1 MDLAQ
6 VVAPPYDVINPDDQ
20 RRYYEQDPRN
30 VVRLIAGEVKA
41 TDQPG
46 DNKYSRAAAF
56 FDEWLRSGVLKREPS
71 PSVYA
76 YRQTFSVSGSAE
88 VRSRT
93 GLLCVVELEPL
104 GSGVLGHERT
114 HARPK
119 ADRLSLTQAV
129 EANLSPVF
137 ALYEDPSGAVQR
149 VMRRAAEG
157 PPRFTITT
165 DGGEE
170 HTVWCVRGEE
180 QFHALSSALRPST
193 LFIAD
198 GHHRYETALNFRNKQ
213 RLAHPQAPPDAA
225 FNFVLMLLVASDDP
239 GLVILPTHRLLR
251 NLDGFD
257 GRALIDRLRGRTT
270 VRQMSDRASL
280 LAAMEAQVAAHRIG
294 VASAAGVWA
303 LDIPRAAQAA
313 SPVGELD
320 VTALHREVL
329 DRELGLHEG
338 ILDSEAHLSYS
349 RNAGYVLDQVERGRA
364 QAAFLLRAPGVTDV
378 LAVARAGEVM
388 PQKSTYFYP
397 KPLSGVVFNPLSP
410 AITIPAV

>member
-1 MDLAQ
+1 M
-6 VVAPPYDVINPDDQ
+6 APPYDVITADDQ
-20 RRYYEQDPRN
+20 RRYYQQDPRN
-30 VVRLIAGEVKA
+30 VVRLIAGEVKS

-46 DNKYSRAAAF
+46 DNKYTRAAAF
-56 FDEWLRSGVLKREPS
+56 FSDWLRTGVLKPEPS
-71 PSVYA
+71 PCLYA
-76 YRQTFSVSGSAE
+76 YRQTFTVSGSPQA
-88 VRSRT
+88 RSRT

-137 ALYEDPSGAVQR
+137 ALYEDPSDAVQR
-149 VMRRAAEG
+149 VMRAAAEG

-170 HTVWCVRGEE
+170 HTVWCVRGKE
-180 QFHALSSALRPST
+180 QFQAVASALRRST

-198 GHHRYETALNFRNKQ
+198 GHHRYETALNFRNRQ

-251 NLDGFD
+251 DLDGFD
-257 GRALIDRLRGRTT
+257 ARALIERLRSRAT
-270 VRQMSDRASL
+270 VGHLSDRTSL

-294 VASAAGVWA
+294 VASAAGLWA
-303 LDIPRAAQAA
+303 LDIPRSAQAA
-313 SPVGELD
+313 SPVGALD
-320 VTALHREVL
+320 VTALHAEVL
-329 DRELGLHEG
+329 ERELGLHEG
-338 ILDSEAHLSYS
+338 ILDSEVHLSYS
-349 RNAGYVLDQVERGRA
+349 RNAGYVLDQVDRGHA
-364 QAAFLLRAPGVTDV
+364 QAAFLLRPPRVTDV

-388 PQKSTYFYP
+388 PQKSTYFFP
-397 KPLSGVVFNPLSP
+397 KPLSGVIFNPLSS
-410 AITIPAV
+410 AIRIPAV

>member
-1 MDLAQ
+1 M
-6 VVAPPYDVINPDDQ
+6 APPYDVITPDDQ

-30 VVRLIAGEVKA
+30 VVRLIAGEVKPS
-41 TDQPG
+41 DKPG
-46 DNKYSRAAAF
+46 ENKYSRAAAF

-71 PSVYA
+71 PCVYA
-76 YRQTFSVSGSAE
+76 YRQTFAVPGSAE

-104 GSGVLGHERT
+104 GTGVLGHERT

-129 EANLSPVF
+129 EANLSPIF
-137 ALYEDPSGAVQR
+137 ALYEDRSGAVQAI
-149 VMRRAAEG
+149 VRAATTG
-157 PPRFTITT
+157 TPRFTITT
-165 DGGEE
+165 DDSEE
-170 HTVWCVRGEE
+170 HAVWCLRGEA
-180 QFHALSSALRPST
+180 QFHALASALRQST

-251 NLDGFD
+251 DLDGFD
-257 GRALIDRLRGRTT
+257 GAVLVERFRGRAT
-270 VRQMSDRASL
+270 VRQMSGRTTL
-280 LAAMEAQVAAHRIG
+280 LEAMEAEVAAHRIG
-294 VASAAGVWA
+294 VASAAGLWA

-313 SPVGELD
+313 SPVGALD
-320 VTALHREVL
+320 VTTLHREVL

-338 ILDSEAHLSYS
+338 ILDSELHLSYS
-349 RNAGYVLDQVERGRA
+349 RNAGYVLDQVERSQA
-364 QAAFLLRAPGVTDV
+364 QAAFLLRPPRVSDV

-397 KPLSGVVFNPLSP
+397 KPLSGIVFNPLGP
-410 AITIPAV
+410 AIRIPAV